1 MTQVMEREPQVAQRV
16 DFGVL
21 RDTARTIARL
31 ARQRADETQANRRVA
46 PDIIAACWENGL
58 LAMVKPARWGGHDCS
73 FAQFA
78 EIVFEIGKG
87 DASTAWSFSVL
98 AGHAANIALYPEQAQ
113 HDVWGENPHALVASA
128 FAPTGKAVPVEGGY
142 TLSGRFPFASGS
154 DHADWYIVG
163 AMALGA
169 DGHPFPHTFLVPRDA
184 VAIIDDWRTMGL
196 CGTGSK
202 TLEIA
207 ETFVPA
213 HRVMLIPP
221 LLGGVAPL
229 GLQAALIGSAWG
241 ALDYF
246 VAEMRAKPAK
256 WNALAPAQ
264 SEHVQVAVGESWAD
278 IHTAWSMLAGTIAQC
293 DDHTGMNTPTYSDE
307 QRRRNRA
314 ANSVISRLTNSA
326 VERVMALAGG
336 NGIYD
341 TPLSRAVRDVRAG
354 SQHMATNT
362 NVAAMEIGKALL
374 N

>member
-1 MTQVMEREPQVAQRV
+1 MSQVMERETAVAPGI
-16 DFGVL
+16 DFAEL
-21 RDTARTIARL
+21 RETACKIGRI
-31 ARQRADETQANRRVA
+31 ARQRANETEANRQVA
-46 PDIIAACWENGL
+46 PDIIAACWENDL
-58 LAMVKPARWGGHDCS
+58 LAIVKPARWGGHGCS
-73 FAQFA
+73 FGQYA

-98 AGHAANIALYPEQAQ
+98 AGHSANIALYPEQAQ
-113 HDVWGENPHALVASA
+113 QDVWGENPRALTASA
-128 FAPTGKAVPVEGGY
+128 FAPTGKAVPREGGY
-142 TLSGRFPFASGS
+142 LLSGRFPFASGS

-163 AMALGA
+163 AMIAGA
-169 DGHPFPHTFLVPRDA
+169 DGQPFPHTFLVPRRA
-184 VAIIDDWRTMGL
+184 VKIIDDWHTMGL

-202 TLEIA
+202 TLEID

-213 HRVMLIPP
+213 HRVIPIPP

-241 ALDYF
+241 ALEHF
-246 VAEMRAKPAK
+246 VAETRAKPAK
-256 WNALAPAQ
+256 WNAVAPAQ

-278 IHTAWSMLAGTIAQC
+278 IHTAWSMLKGTIAEC
-293 DDHTGMNTPTYSDE
+293 NDHTGMNTPSYSAE
-307 QRRRNRA
+307 QCRRNRA
-314 ANSVISRLTNSA
+314 ANSVISRLTNAA

-336 NGIYD
+336 NGIYH